1 MRLPAPHERRVT
13 VPEFFD
19 VVLGQRAYRSLLPD
33 PVPDELVTSVLEAA
47 THAPSAENHQPWEF
61 VVVRDR
67 ATREAI
73 GGVTQSLWEAAGREH
88 SRGLPPRFFAAV
100 DQWATG
106 GLAAAPV
113 HVVVCGDTT
122 RCPEPQLPSS
132 IFPAVQN
139 LLLAA
144 AAVGLGSLMSTL
156 PVVNRAA
163 FSPLLGLP
171 DHVVPM
177 ALVPIGWPA
186 RPLGPPRRE
195 PVAEHTHHDRWGGR
209 A

>member
-1 MRLPAPHERRVT
+1 M
-13 VPEFFD
+13 PEFFD
-19 VVLGQRAYRSLLPD
+19 VVLGQRAYRSLRPD
-33 PVPDELVTSVLEAA
+33 AVPDELVTRVLEAA

-61 VVVRDR
+61 VVVRDE
-67 ATREAI
+67 ATRTAI
-73 GGVTQSLWEAAGREH
+73 GRLTQELWEAAGREH
-88 SRGLPPRFFAAV
+88 SRGLPPAFFAAV
-100 DQWATG
+100 DAWATG

-132 IFPAVQN
+132 IYPAVQN

-144 AAVGLGSLMSTL
+144 GALGLGSLMSTL

-171 DHVVPM
+171 DHVVAM
-177 ALVPIGWPA
+177 ALVPLGWPVRA
-186 RPLGPPRRE
+186 LGPARRE
-195 PVAEHTHHDRWGGR
+195 PVAGHTHYDRWDGR
-209 A
+209 I